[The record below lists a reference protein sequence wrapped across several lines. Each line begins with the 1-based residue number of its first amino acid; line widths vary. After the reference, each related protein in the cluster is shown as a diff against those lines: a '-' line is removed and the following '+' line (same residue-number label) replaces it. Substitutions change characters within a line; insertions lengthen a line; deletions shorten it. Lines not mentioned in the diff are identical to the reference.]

1 MSMLRFEWMDAAML
15 DIQVMLLDHHI
26 RQDLPLRINYRG
38 ARIIGGRFEG

>member
-26 RQDLPLRINYRG
+26 RQDSSLRIDYRG
-38 ARIIGGRFEG
+38 TRVIGGRLKR